1 MAENQAKARR
11 ARNGARIGGG
21 HSRMEAR
28 EMNSRLDYDE
38 RSTVAWRSLEPF
50 VQFYADPNNEVPDWQ
65 PRD

>member
-1 MAENQAKARR
+1 MAENQARARR
-11 ARNGARIGGG
+11 TRNGARIGGG

-28 EMNSRLDYDE
+28 ESNSRLDYDE

-50 VQFYADPNNEVPDWQ
+50 VQFYADPSHEVPDWQ